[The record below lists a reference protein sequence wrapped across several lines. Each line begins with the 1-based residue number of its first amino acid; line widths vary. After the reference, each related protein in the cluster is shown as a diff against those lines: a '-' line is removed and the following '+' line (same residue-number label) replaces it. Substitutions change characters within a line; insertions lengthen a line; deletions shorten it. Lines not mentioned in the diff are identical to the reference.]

1 MFQKVMA
8 GEFQFLDNVVKIS
21 EEAKDL
27 ICKLLDPN
35 PVTRL
40 SLRDAQSHPWLRES
54 LGGGGATYGSYLANY
69 DKFLVE

>member
-8 GEFQFLDNVVKIS
+8 GEFQFLDNAVKIS

-35 PVTRL
+35 PVSRL
-40 SLRDAQSHPWLRES
+40 SLRDA
-54 LGGGGATYGSYLANY
+54 
-69 DKFLVE
+69 